1 MVCFTLRTPSGH
13 SIAVARAKHTD
24 GVHIGFLC
32 LDGGE
37 LGKRGVIF
45 SWGGKEVDVEEG
57 EVLVIE

>member
-1 MVCFTLRTPSGH
+1 MVCSTFRTPSGLA
-13 SIAVARAKHTD
+13 IAVARAKHTD

-37 LGKRGVIF
+37 LGRRGVVF

-57 EVLVIE
+57 EVLAIP